1 MLNILL
7 VNLCGSRLPISGGQP
22 DQLRRLSASPGHPH
36 LLGHKTTS
44 TSSKARLDSPSDH
57 GAAKHHTLTQ
67 QLRDAAEQGQKVGER
82 CCCQLGLRRRMLAL
96 SLTKLASTY
105 LMICM
110 LAKQE
115 RESVP
120 QTSPSHNCQYCF
132 ESEHIDASLMSRVNQ
147 LLHKACQSLP
157 LLPTMASR
165 LSRSPPS
172 SGVELPEKIAKLCGV
187 EARGRIREAVVGED
201 RSGQGQRNL
210 GGCKGLQTIGL
221 SLSYLHHH

>member
-1 MLNILL
+1 
-7 VNLCGSRLPISGGQP
+7 
-22 DQLRRLSASPGHPH
+22 
-36 LLGHKTTS
+36 
-44 TSSKARLDSPSDH
+44 
-57 GAAKHHTLTQ
+57 
-67 QLRDAAEQGQKVGER
+67 
-82 CCCQLGLRRRMLAL
+82 
-96 SLTKLASTY
+96 
-105 LMICM
+105 MICM

-157 LLPTMASR
+157 ILPTMASR
-165 LSRSPPS
+165 LSCSPPS
-172 SGVELPEKIAKLCGV
+172 SGVELAEKIAKLCGV